1 LENNNLLN
9 LDAKEVISPEYLKD
23 YEDGMGFFYSELV
36 TLNTNIFIINKI
48 REFPFDVF
56 CAPDDKIFF
65 SMVINNFFEYSI
77 IIISRLIKDTSA
89 NSFTIRKFKNRIIKD
104 YIKPEY
110 REAFKNRIKNSKFE
124 HIMNDILDRIQ
135 DLRNKRIAHTIEDYV
150 KDTKNIGRINFKELE
165 KLRDFINLFFENL
178 SFNIEH
184 MMVPVPYSDK
194 VQHPKDSDPRSD
206 IEKILDSIAKESA
219 FLNAPEIN
227 SKWPTVWKEI
237 KKRMTERELNIF
249 NKYREK
255 LRFPKIEMSNED
267 QFKIKNEN

>member
-1 LENNNLLN
+1 MINNNFLRLS
-9 LDAKEVISPEYLKD
+9 AKDVITPEYLKD

-48 REFPFDVF
+48 REFPFDLF
-56 CAPDDKIFF
+56 CVPDDKIFF
-65 SMVINNFFEYSI
+65 SMVANNFFEYSV
-77 IIISRLIKDTSA
+77 IIISRLIKDSSS

-110 REAFKNRIKNSKFE
+110 REAFKDRIKNSKFE
-124 HIMNDILDRIQ
+124 HAMNDILDRIQ

-165 KLRDFINLFFENL
+165 KLRDSINSFFDSL
-178 SFNIEH
+178 SFNIKH
-184 MMVPVPYSDK
+184 MMVPVPYSEE
-194 VQHPKDSDPRSD
+194 VIHPKGSDSRSD

-219 FLNAPEIN
+219 FLNAPEAN
-227 SKWPTVWKEI
+227 SKWPGVWKEI
-237 KKRMTERELNIF
+237 RKRMSERELEIF

-255 LRFPKIEMSNED
+255 LGFPKI
-267 QFKIKNEN
+267 